1 MTRMMITR
9 RCRDCARPMRPK
21 HRKADGV
28 TTRHH
33 GYGYCERCYNRRL
46 RTGALPEPEN
56 GRKRPYRIR
65 RRCLA
70 GEVCDRCEDVA
81 DLDRLGVSPWDWA
94 ERLDTTPVNLQRQ
107 LYRHGK
113 HNLAHRLEPIIT
125 DIRGRDRSKPKVR
138 VAA

>member
-1 MTRMMITR
+1 MTRMMTTR

-21 HRKADGV
+21 HRRADGV

-33 GYGYCERCYNRRL
+33 GYGYCERCYLRRL
-46 RTGALPEPEN
+46 RAGTLPEVE
-56 GRKRPYRIR
+56 GDRKRPYRAV

-70 GEVCDRCEDVA
+70 GETCDRCEDVG

-94 ERLDTTPVNLQRQ
+94 ERLDTNPVSMQRQ

-113 HNLAHRLEPIIT
+113 SALAQKMAPIVN
-125 DIRGRDRSKPKVR
+125 DIRGPHQRREK